1 MTRSLSTLAMNNLW
15 TVMLWCIHDMKIVE
29 KKIFLMYNSQSSGA
43 TCCKVDWIFLS
54 SNSCLKRSGILFTWK
69 NVFFRLFILSIF
81 SFLMTG
87 FCHWK
92 YIKTLDERLSTSS
105 LHFSVEIF
113 YLWTLLFNFCHSTRL
128 LDFRKMKCSVWT
140 QLAYI

>member
-29 KKIFLMYNSQSSGA
+29 KKSFWCIIHSHPELLVVKLIEFFYLLIHA
-43 TCCKVDWIFLS
+43 
-54 SNSCLKRSGILFTWK
+54 WK
-69 NVFFRLFILSIF
+69 GRKSYSLEKTFFFRLFILSIF
-81 SFLMTG
+81 SFLMIG